1 MRKKQKSSDAFRT
14 ISEAAKELGIQQHVL
29 RFWESKFPSIEPVK
43 NASGRR
49 FYRASD
55 ILLLQAIRFF
65 LHEQGYTI
73 KGVQKLLREHKNK
86 GLIRLA
92 FGDVSVNDGGDD
104 AMENHQ
110 SVGDGGDDSSLDN
123 DDWQYIRDGLASL
136 HQELCNLQTDLIRK
150 E

>member
-49 FYRASD
+49 FYRAND

-104 AMENHQ
+104 VISA
-110 SVGDGGDDSSLDN
+110 DDTRDTAPLDSG
-123 DDWQYIRDGLASL
+123 DWQYIRDGLSSL
-136 HQELCNLQTDLIRK
+136 HQELRHLQTELIRK